1 MERFVR
7 FQSAVPNRNGRFP
20 GLFALANG
28 LAHDGILTPAD
39 HAWWRAANDRAN
51 SLYDAP
57 ADAYGPIAP
66 PGGRSW
72 FKAEAHDALALTA
85 GYLDLLDRY
94 EVPWHELRTTRPGT
108 ILYED
113 PVPVVALPHTHPED
127 WPFKATRS

>member
-1 MERFVR
+1 MQRFVR

-20 GLFALANG
+20 GVFALVNG
-28 LAHDGILTPAD
+28 LAHGGVLTPAD
-39 HAWWRAANDRAN
+39 HAWWRAANDRSN

-57 ADAYGPIAP
+57 ADAYGPSAP

-72 FKAEAHDALALTA
+72 FKSEARDVLALTA

-113 PVPVVALPHTHPED
+113 SVQVVALPHTHAED

>member
-1 MERFVR
+1 MQRFVR

-20 GLFALANG
+20 GVFALANG
-28 LAHDGILTPAD
+28 LAHDGMLQPED
-39 HAWWRAANDRAN
+39 EVWWRAANDRAN

-57 ADAYGPIAP
+57 AEAYGPYAP

-72 FKAEAHDALALTA
+72 FKTEAHDILALTA

-94 EVPWHELRTTRPGT
+94 DVPWHEVRTTYPGT

-113 PVPVVALPHTHPED
+113 PVQVLALPFTHAQS
-127 WPFKATRS
+127 WPFTRQSS